1 MFQKRF
7 GGGRTP
13 EDAQNQGQVP
23 GFGHRPDGFSEE
35 AVGRTKGNFKG

>member
-1 MFQKRF
+1 MFQTWF
-7 GGGRTP
+7 GGRRTS

-23 GFGHRPDGFSEE
+23 GFGHRPDGFSET